1 MAEQLI
7 KAFVDFDDFIG
18 SSHDKHIRHYKYYQ
32 VLMEALKDPSALIYP
47 PTRPTNNKRVDQND
61 DSSDEGNEKNG

>member
-7 KAFVDFDDFIG
+7 KAFVDHDDFIG

-47 PTRPTNNKRVDQND
+47 PTRPN
-61 DSSDEGNEKNG
+61 